1 MGMLLWL
8 TCRAVH
14 GQQESGQMLTAVLDP
29 HGGVMRKGSEVHDAH
44 PLSLLVWHVF
54 HCSSTSDLK
63 LVTEFVIG
71 VAL

>member
-1 MGMLLWL
+1 M
-8 TCRAVH
+8 H

-29 HGGVMRKGSEVHDAH
+29 HGGVMWKGSEVHDAH
-44 PLSLLVWHVF
+44 PLSLLVRHVF